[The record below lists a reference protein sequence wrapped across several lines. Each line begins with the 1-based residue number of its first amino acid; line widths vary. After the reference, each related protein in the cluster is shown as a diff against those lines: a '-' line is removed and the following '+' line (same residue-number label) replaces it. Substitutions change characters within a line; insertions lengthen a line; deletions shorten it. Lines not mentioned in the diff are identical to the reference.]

1 MIRQWQQVLPRRS
14 VVILF
19 GAVYALTYILDCYSV
34 YLGTGIPPEAASV
47 RLFVLVLASA
57 ACGFRRIL
65 FFHPSFDKRYRAW
78 LTVGP
83 WTVDKPLPLGPV
95 SLTWADVLVVGVI
108 TLLVYLNGF
117 CGSVLAVPAVVFLG
131 AYVSLFALAPLPEKP
146 RRVLVPAFVAP
157 FTVYP
162 LRELYVALAVLLAL
176 YVYCYLCFRHQFK
189 NFPWNTEYWKGDPI
203 KQLRKQAITR
213 RVIRWPHD
221 VLHNYEWAPA
231 ISFSM
236 AMMASFM
243 VTWWAH
249 VIRWLVDEPHSM
261 GLLVLATLVISLG
274 RLLVYVGPGYMSP
287 ISLYGRI
294 LRFRWIIPGYDKV
307 LIAPICVW
315 LVFWGVVRIGI
326 WLAVN
331 PIWQFELSLF
341 LMLLVALTFPP
352 KLKRW
357 RLVGS
362 YRISTPPQR
371 RGRVERRESFAQR
384 A

>member
-14 VVILF
+14 SVIFF
-19 GAVYALTYILDCYSV
+19 GVVYALTYVLDCYSV
-34 YLGTGIPPEAASV
+34 YLGIGIPPEAAFI
-47 RLFVLVLASA
+47 RLLVLLLASA

-65 FFHPSFDKRYRAW
+65 FFHPSFDKRYRMW

-83 WTVDKPLPLGPV
+83 WTLDKPLPLGPV
-95 SLTWADVLVVGVI
+95 HLTLADVLVVGVI

-117 CGSVLAVPAVVFLG
+117 YDSLLALPAAVFLG
-131 AYVSLFALAPLPEKP
+131 AYVLLFALAPLPEKP
-146 RRVLVPAFVAP
+146 RRLLVPAFVAP
-157 FTVYP
+157 FAVYP
-162 LRELYVALAVLLAL
+162 FHELYVALAVLLVL

-213 RVIRWPHD
+213 RVIPWPHD
-221 VLHNYEWAPA
+221 VLYNYERAPA

-236 AMMASFM
+236 SMTVSFM
-243 VTWWAH
+243 VTWWVH

-261 GLLVLATLVISLG
+261 GLLVLAVFAISFG
-274 RLLVYVGPGYMSP
+274 RLLVYIGPGYMPP
-287 ISLYGRI
+287 ISLRGRI
-294 LRFRWIIPGYDKV
+294 FRLRWIIPGYDKV
-307 LIAPICVW
+307 FVAPICVW
-315 LVFWGVVRIGI
+315 LVCWGVVRIGT
-326 WLAVN
+326 WLVLN

-362 YRISTPPQR
+362 YRVSVPPR
-371 RGRVERRESFAQR
+371 PRGRVEGRESFVQR